1 MPFLLGL
8 RQVIELVVRGSGSGR
23 EEGWELIHRAAAL
36 GGGNLLE
43 NVSH

>member
-8 RQVIELVVRGSGSGR
+8 RQVTALVIRGSGVGR
-23 EEGWELIHRAAAL
+23 EEGWELLRCAAAL

-43 NVSH
+43 NVS